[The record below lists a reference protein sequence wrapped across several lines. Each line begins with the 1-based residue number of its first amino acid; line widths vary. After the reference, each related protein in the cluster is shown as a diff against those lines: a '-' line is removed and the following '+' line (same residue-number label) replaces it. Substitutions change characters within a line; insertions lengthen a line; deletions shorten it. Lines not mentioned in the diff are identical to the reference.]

1 MSEANREGFGMEFSP
16 EDRAWLDSN
25 PDIKFGSIE
34 LGSGG
39 VGRVYELDNNP
50 NFVIKVPKRFI
61 PSNDTEKMQNIDTRT
76 NIFRVML
83 LKEIDN
89 CNKLKNLKI
98 IIPTR
103 IVKLGVKTASGDDY
117 LGLVRPKLKTSLA
130 DLKKLSDEQLFKL
143 RENLFELSEAGY
155 EVVGWLQ
162 VGIDRLG
169 KVQIYDVGDIK
180 HCEDKKS
187 AYREN
192 DSKLYTFLICTEK
205 VKCFF
210 SNQSRIKTFQAL
222 QTTLNDFP
230 F

>member
-1 MSEANREGFGMEFSP
+1 MEFSP

-25 PDIKFGSIE
+25 PDIKFGSLD

-50 NFVIKVPKRFI
+50 NLVIKVPKRFI
-61 PSNDTEKMQNIDTRT
+61 PYTDTEKMQDIDTRT

-89 CNKLKNLKI
+89 YNKLKNLKI

-103 IVKLGVKTASGDDY
+103 VVKLGVKTVSGEDY
-117 LGLVRPKLKTSLA
+117 LGLVRPKLKTSLS

-155 EVVGWLQ
+155 EVIGWLQ

-169 KVQIYDVGDIK
+169 KVQIFDIGDIK
-180 HCEDKKS
+180 YCEDKKR

-210 SNQSRIKTFQAL
+210 SDPSRIKTFFKL
-222 QTTLNDFP
+222 YKLH
-230 F
+230 

>member
-1 MSEANREGFGMEFSP
+1 MEFSP

-50 NFVIKVPKRFI
+50 NLVIKVPKRFI
-61 PSNDTEKMQNIDTRT
+61 PYTDTEKMQDIDTRT

-89 CNKLKNLKI
+89 YNKLKNLKI

-103 IVKLGVKTASGDDY
+103 VVKLGVKTVSGEDY
-117 LGLVRPKLKTSLA
+117 LGLVRPKLKTSLS

-155 EVVGWLQ
+155 EVIGWLQ

-169 KVQIYDVGDIK
+169 KVQIFDIGDIK
-180 HCEDKKS
+180 YCEDKKR

-210 SNQSRIKTFQAL
+210 SDPSRIKTFFKL
-222 QTTLNDFP
+222 YKLH
-230 F
+230 

>member
-50 NFVIKVPKRFI
+50 NIVIKVPKRFI
-61 PSNDTEKMQNIDTRT
+61 LYTDTEKMQDIDTRT

-89 CNKLKNLKI
+89 YNKLKNLKI

-103 IVKLGVKTASGDDY
+103 VVKLGVKTASGEDY
-117 LGLVRPKLKTSLA
+117 LGLVRPKLKTSLS

-187 AYREN
+187 AYRGN

-210 SNQSRIKTFQAL
+210 SDPSRIKTFFKL
-222 QTTLNDFP
+222 YKLH
-230 F
+230 